1 MMMMK
6 MVKIMNDDGIDRS
19 NDYDDDDD
27 DDDDGTSGSQTPGG
41 GGWRREPRKVTSVS
55 I

>member
-19 NDYDDDDD
+19 NDD